1 VTELEHPDVESVDL
15 PEPEEKQE
23 AAASPEIEVEIV
35 DDTPEKD
42 RRPPRKGEAKIDD
55 PEDDVLGEKAKRR
68 INRLKYDFHEERRQK
83 EEKDRQLAQALQYAG
98 AVRDR
103 LQELERKAAQG
114 DRAIVENVQARLDSE
129 LDTAKRNL
137 KEAYEAGDASKIADT
152 NAELA
157 RLASRRENVVLPPEV
172 KEEPRREAPQPPQ
185 QHSMIPPEKQAEY
198 AENLRS
204 WVSNNSSWFNRDEE
218 MTKFAKNVHTAVVE
232 NGVIPSS
239 PAYFRIIDARMKEVF
254 ADRFGD
260 AEESTP
266 APSAPVQQ
274 RKSTSVVAPS
284 TRSNGSTRK
293 LVLPKSAAET
303 AKRLGVPLEE
313 YAKYYYEANPN
324 G

>member
-1 VTELEHPDVESVDL
+1 VTELENVQVEPVD
-15 PEPEEKQE
+15 PPVEEKQE
-23 AAASPEIEVEIV
+23 AAVEAPEIEVEVV

-42 RRPPRKGEAKIDD
+42 RRPPRRGEAKVED
-55 PEDDVLGEKAKRR
+55 PEDDALGEKAKRR

-83 EEKDRQLAQALQYAG
+83 EEKERQLAQAVQYASS
-98 AVRDR
+98 VRER
-103 LQELERKAAQG
+103 LMELERRAAQG
-114 DRAIVENVQARLDSE
+114 DRAVAENAKARLDSE
-129 LDTAKRNL
+129 LDVAKRNL
-137 KEAYEAGDASKIADT
+137 KEAYEAGDATKIADT

-157 RLASRRENVVLPPEV
+157 RLASRRENVVIPPEA
-172 KEEPRREAPQPPQ
+172 KEEPHREAPQPPQ
-185 QHSMIPPEKQAEY
+185 QHSVIPAEKQAEY
-198 AENLRS
+198 AENLRK
-204 WVSNNSSWFNRDEE
+204 WVADNSSWFNRDEE
-218 MTKFAKNVHTAVVE
+218 MTTFAKNVHTAVVE

-266 APSAPVQQ
+266 APAAPVQQ

-293 LVLPKSAAET
+293 LVIPKSAAET
-303 AKRLGVPLEE
+303 ARRLGVPLEE